1 MKDEHDDLRRRALGG
16 LLVAGGALLSRAAVA
31 APAMT
36 TAAAVAKEADNAAVY
51 HTDFGDARRYS
62 QMLDNVRNH
71 LAAYEFDPLA
81 MQIVIVAHAAGI
93 KFFLD
98 DLKGT
103 PWADEALDPDL
114 GKRAAAL
121 AGYGVRVLLCRFTF
135 EKNNLP
141 LERATAAPWIR
152 MVPSGIATVAALQ
165 GQGFAYLK
173 IG

>member
-1 MKDEHDDLRRRALGG
+1 MPNEHDDTRRRALGG
-16 LLVAGGALLSRAAVA
+16 LLIAGSALMTRVAVA
-31 APAMT
+31 APALT
-36 TAAAVAKEADNAAVY
+36 TPAGIAKEADNAAVY
-51 HTDFGDARRYS
+51 HADFGDVRRYS

-98 DLKGT
+98 DLKNS
-103 PWADEALDPDL
+103 PWADETLDPDL
-114 GKRAAAL
+114 VKRAAAL

-141 LERATAAPWIR
+141 LDRAIAVSWVR

-165 GQGFAYLK
+165 GKGFAYVK
-173 IG
+173 VG

>member
-1 MKDEHDDLRRRALGG
+1 MANEHDDARRRALGG
-16 LLVAGGALLSRAAVA
+16 LLVAGGALLTRAAIA
-31 APAMT
+31 APGMT
-36 TAAAVAKEADNAAVY
+36 TAAGVAKEADNAAVY

-71 LAAYEFDPLA
+71 LAAYEYDPLA

-98 DLKGT
+98 TLKDT
-103 PWADEALDPDL
+103 PWAGETLDPDL
-114 GKRAAAL
+114 AKRAAAL

-141 LERATAAPWIR
+141 LDRAIAAPWVR

-165 GQGFAYLK
+165 GKGFAYVK
-173 IG
+173 VG